1 MLAQQQFGINPLDV
15 AGNASYQNAYTIYM
29 LPYSLI
35 AVSLATAI
43 FPKYPVRSP
52 IIISPKRASISA
64 RRCAI
69 WV

>member
-35 AVSLATAI
+35 AVSLVNAAVSLL
-43 FPKYPVRSP
+43 FLY
-52 IIISPKRASISA
+52 ISRNMLVYADLNG
-64 RRCAI
+64 
-69 WV
+69 